1 MIQILQTEEQH
12 ARCVVLLFINQFMK
26 GNLFSLLL
34 VVLCFS
40 TEACVGKLHAG
51 KSDDLT
57 DSLQVKVYS
66 SGNILKTS
74 PNPTGNGALKIS
86 VKSGEDLHFYVFD
99 LTGTLIHRAIL
110 NDKEKTKLPPLQKG
124 TYLFDVFKNDLS
136 IEEGKIVIQ

>member
-1 MIQILQTEEQH
+1 MN
-12 ARCVVLLFINQFMK
+12 RNLLT
-26 GNLFSLLL
+26 LLL
-34 VVLCFS
+34 VFLCFGAQ
-40 TEACVGKLHAG
+40 ACAGKLHTG

-74 PNPTGNGALKIS
+74 PTPTGNGDLRIS
-86 VKSGEDLHFYVFD
+86 VKSGDDLHFYVFD

-110 NDKEKTKLPPLQKG
+110 NDKEKAKLPPLQKG